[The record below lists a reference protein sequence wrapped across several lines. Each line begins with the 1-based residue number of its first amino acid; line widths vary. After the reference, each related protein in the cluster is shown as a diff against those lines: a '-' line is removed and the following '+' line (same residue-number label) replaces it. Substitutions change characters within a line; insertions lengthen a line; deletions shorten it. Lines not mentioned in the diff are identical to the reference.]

1 MTVLICCPIPIR
13 KSDVAALDAD
23 AMAIDTPGNLSAVG
37 IDQKPKIKREK
48 KQKPSMTRASASRRR
63 KKRGRK
69 RRRRSANPKVQRYD
83 LFVSERVSSFFSC
96 LLAILAY
103 VVPSAPVATL
113 VLVCYRSTG
122 SISRA

>member
-48 KQKPSMTRASASRRR
+48 KQKPSGDDGDLSVVGNDTGISIKKEKKERKEKKE
-63 KKRGRK
+63 KKRK
-69 RRRRSANPKVQRYD
+69 
-83 LFVSERVSSFFSC
+83 SEGAAV
-96 LLAILAY
+96 
-103 VVPSAPVATL
+103 
-113 VLVCYRSTG
+113 
-122 SISRA
+122 